1 MFNIIPKV
9 LELLTIKAGLLK
21 TMLTVFK
28 HNTNAVTFFKEVK
41 QCSAATGLQIQL
53 QLQIQAA
60 IECIIFTMLALQG
73 LKYNVDET
81 SPLDT
86 IQVSNSCKQSS
97 FTS

>member
-41 QCSAATGLQIQL
+41 QCSAATGPQIQL
-53 QLQIQAA
+53 QIQIQAA